1 MASGNYD
8 EKSLPHHGLHLHKNT
23 QILYGAENAVGKG
36 VEFMKNVKHKMD
48 ITFDH
53 RAPSIVIEIPQ
64 YYNGYEDILK
74 RGGKIRC
81 ITEITKENL
90 QYCEELVKTV
100 TELRHMDGLKGGIAI
115 NEAEY
120 MATTVLQE
128 AQPLTEV
135 IYSNVDEVVAQG
147 QFIFDTLWKNATVA
161 QKKIRELKEGIKSYE
176 TRLITESS
184 DSLIENEFER
194 VVRNSSEINVCT
206 SIDGLRINKNYLIES
221 ITHELTDEQIKT
233 HKRIRILVEIT
244 RDNLEIVEEL
254 LNLGIQIRHI
264 KDMSSIDY
272 TVTNSD
278 LIIAVKRTEKNDPGD
293 SVMYSNDPSY
303 LDHFTNVFEEL
314 WKSSKDPERV
324 IKSLEEETELS
335 FIEIIDDPE
344 ESVRLVRTLISAA
357 KYEILGILPNFNS
370 FLRQVESGMMEFMKN
385 ISVSKKNVNIK
396 ILIVEELDNEMQH
409 KILTIFDKFNGKMP
423 GSSNSDEIPLEF
435 QFTDVENFKL
445 KILNSKLFTEIGF
458 LIVDKNKSLIIESKN
473 ISSIDMIESI
483 GLSSYS
489 NSPRISKSYASIFEA
504 LWNQAELYDKLK
516 VKDRLQKEFINI
528 AAHELRNPVQSL
540 LGYSDILMNT
550 KGNIESYN
558 NFIVTMNQSTKRL
571 ARLIDKVLDV
581 TQLENELL
589 ILNKENFN
597 LEKLVIEIVREY
609 NNNIHLLNKTQLEIK
624 YDSPFNECDNTN
636 SKSKRNFGY
645 VFADRT
651 RIIQVIVN
659 ILENAVEFTEKG
671 TITLKLNENLTTNE
685 VLLTISD
692 TGSGIDPEVLPNLF
706 TKFVSKSH
714 KGTGLGLYISK
725 KIIETHGGK
734 IWAENCYG
742 RNNKIEGSKFI
753 LTLPSKGY

>member
-1 MASGNYD
+1 MASGTYD

-128 AQPLTEV
+128 AHPLTEV

-161 QKKIRELKEGIKSYE
+161 QKKIKELKEGIKSYE

-184 DSLIENEFER
+184 DSLIETEFGR

-206 SIDGLRINKNYLIES
+206 SIDGLRINKNYFIES
-221 ITHELTDEQIKT
+221 ITKVLTHERINAHKLT
-233 HKRIRILVEIT
+233 RILVEIT
-244 RDNLEIVEEL
+244 RDNLEIVKEL

-278 LIIAVKRTEKNDPGD
+278 LIIAVKRTEKNDPSD
-293 SVMYSNDPSY
+293 SILYSNDPSY
-303 LDHFTNVFEEL
+303 LDHFKNVFEEL

-335 FIEIIDDPE
+335 FIETIDDPE
-344 ESVRLVRTLISAA
+344 ESVRLVRTLISSAR
-357 KYEILGILPNFNS
+357 YEILGILPNFNS
-370 FLRQVESGMMEFMKN
+370 FLRQVESGMMEFIKN
-385 ISVSKKNVNIK
+385 ISLSKKNVNIK
-396 ILIVEELDNEMQH
+396 ILIVEELDNELQH
-409 KILTIFDKFNGKMP
+409 KILTIFDKFNGKIP
-423 GSSNSDEIPLEF
+423 DSSKSDEIPLEF
-435 QFTDVENFKL
+435 QFEGVENFKL

-458 LIVDKNKSLIIESKN
+458 LIIDKNKSLIIESKN

-489 NSPRISKSYASIFEA
+489 NSHRVSKSYASIFEA
-504 LWNQAELYDKLK
+504 LWNQSELYDKLK
-516 VKDRLQKEFINI
+516 VQDRLQKEFINI
-528 AAHELRNPVQSL
+528 AAHELRNPVQAL

-550 KGNIESYN
+550 KGKIESYG
-558 NFIVTMNQSTKRL
+558 NFIVTINQSTKRL

-609 NNNIHLLNKTQLEIK
+609 NNNINLLNKTQLEIK
-624 YDSPFNECDNTN
+624 YDSPLNEYNNTN
-636 SKSKRNFGY
+636 SKSKRNFGD

-671 TITLKLNENLTTNE
+671 TITLKLNENLTTRE
-685 VLLTISD
+685 ILLTISD
-692 TGSGIDPEVLPNLF
+692 TGRGINPEILPNLF
-706 TKFVSKSH
+706 TKFVSRSR

-725 KIIETHGGK
+725 KIIEAHRGK
-734 IWAENCYG
+734 IWAENCYD

-753 LTLPSKGY
+753 LTLPSKGN